1 MKSAPSFCIIA
12 LLGRWKQ
19 EERRW
24 YQKGWRGWG
33 VVQVVGEWCQCQA
46 ERIGNYQVK
55 HPSGITSASLPVR
68 SDHEPWFY
76 GKNNYF
82 TRPCENE
89 IFKRKKLKLPFS
101 TNYPFH
107 EHHVSLQRWQIEKI
121 NLLKPMPKYCTQT
134 WIALRILCFKLM
146 QELWQSERISQT
158 IWTPW
163 LNNFNAHICTSKTK
177 VGFTG

>member
-1 MKSAPSFCIIA
+1 MVLLYNDSQQKSIRENIA
-12 LLGRWKQ
+12 INKFWFKDSYLG
-19 EERRW
+19 
-24 YQKGWRGWG
+24 
-33 VVQVVGEWCQCQA
+33 
-46 ERIGNYQVK
+46 
-55 HPSGITSASLPVR
+55 
-68 SDHEPWFY
+68 FM

-134 WIALRILCFKLM
+134 WIALRILCFKLI

>member
-1 MKSAPSFCIIA
+1 MWQKKNPYFTIKAKIFLLIFLLYNDSQQKSIRENIA
-12 LLGRWKQ
+12 INKFWFKDSYLG
-19 EERRW
+19 
-24 YQKGWRGWG
+24 
-33 VVQVVGEWCQCQA
+33 
-46 ERIGNYQVK
+46 
-55 HPSGITSASLPVR
+55 
-68 SDHEPWFY
+68 FM

-134 WIALRILCFKLM
+134 WIALRILCFKLI

>member
-1 MKSAPSFCIIA
+1 MWQKNPYFTIKAKIFLLIFLLYNDSQQKSIRENTAINKFWFKDSY
-12 LLGRWKQ
+12 LG
-19 EERRW
+19 
-24 YQKGWRGWG
+24 
-33 VVQVVGEWCQCQA
+33 
-46 ERIGNYQVK
+46 
-55 HPSGITSASLPVR
+55 
-68 SDHEPWFY
+68 FM

-134 WIALRILCFKLM
+134 WIALRILCFKLV

>member
-1 MKSAPSFCIIA
+1 MWQKNPYFTIKAKIFLLIFLLYNDSQQKSIRENIA
-12 LLGRWKQ
+12 INKFWFKDSYLG
-19 EERRW
+19 
-24 YQKGWRGWG
+24 
-33 VVQVVGEWCQCQA
+33 
-46 ERIGNYQVK
+46 
-55 HPSGITSASLPVR
+55 
-68 SDHEPWFY
+68 FM

-134 WIALRILCFKLM
+134 WIALRILCFKLI

-163 LNNFNAHICTSKTK
+163 LKNFNAHICTSKTK

>member
-1 MKSAPSFCIIA
+1 MWQKNPYFTIKAKIFLLKFLLYNDSQQKSIRENIA
-12 LLGRWKQ
+12 INKFWFKDSYLG
-19 EERRW
+19 
-24 YQKGWRGWG
+24 
-33 VVQVVGEWCQCQA
+33 
-46 ERIGNYQVK
+46 
-55 HPSGITSASLPVR
+55 
-68 SDHEPWFY
+68 FM

-134 WIALRILCFKLM
+134 WIALRILCFKLV

-158 IWTPW
+158 IWTIW

>member
-1 MKSAPSFCIIA
+1 MWQKNPYFTIKAKIFLLIFLLYNDSQQKSIRENIA
-12 LLGRWKQ
+12 INKFWFKDSYLG
-19 EERRW
+19 
-24 YQKGWRGWG
+24 
-33 VVQVVGEWCQCQA
+33 
-46 ERIGNYQVK
+46 
-55 HPSGITSASLPVR
+55 
-68 SDHEPWFY
+68 FM

-134 WIALRILCFKLM
+134 WIALRILCFKLI